1 MLVLLTKQSRPL
13 YKWKINIL
21 RVFNLTSTFQVHSEL
36 KLEREIGRNME
47 ERKDE
52 QQQSME
58 NKSKTHFVLVHGIG
72 AGGWCWF
79 KIRCLLEKSGYK
91 VYCPD
96 LKSAGIDP
104 TDPNS
109 ILKFEDYNKPLIDLL
124 SILPENDKVI
134 LVGHS
139 AGGLSVILVGHS
151 AGGLSVT
158 DAIHRF
164 GKKINVAVYVGAT
177 MLRRGFLTDADIKD
191 GVPDQSEHSDKREF
205 QRKATYNMSPEED
218 ATLAWMLSKVGPLQ
232 AISGATFSES
242 PEIDEVTRL
251 YIKTLQDHT
260 LKLEQQDA
268 MIKKWPPSD
277 VLVLESDHC
286 PMFST
291 PSDLFGVLAKV
302 ANVN

>member
-1 MLVLLTKQSRPL
+1 
-13 YKWKINIL
+13 
-21 RVFNLTSTFQVHSEL
+21 
-36 KLEREIGRNME
+36 ME
-47 ERKDE
+47 VRKDE
-52 QQQSME
+52 QQTME
-58 NKSKTHFVLVHGIG
+58 NKSKIHFVLVHGIG
-72 AGGWCWF
+72 AGGWCWY

-124 SILPENDKVI
+124 SVLPENEK
-134 LVGHS
+134 
-139 AGGLSVILVGHS
+139 VILVGHS

-164 GKKINVAVYVGAT
+164 GKKISVAVYVGAT

-191 GVPDQSEHSDKREF
+191 GVPDFSEHGDKREF
-205 QRKATYNMSPEED
+205 QHKVIYNMSPEED
-218 ATLAWMLSKVGPLQ
+218 ATLGWMLSKAGPFQ
-232 AISGATFSES
+232 AISGATFTES
-242 PEIDEVTRL
+242 PEIDEVARL
-251 YIKTLQDHT
+251 YIKTLQDHF

-277 VLVLESDHC
+277 VFALESDHS

-302 ANVN
+302 ANLN